1 MSNNNNNIEIINKL
15 KKEFIKLY
23 LILRISKEENKNNEN
38 EIKKNLEKKDI
49 LTLFNYIKSS
59 LDVIVEILVEEKL
72 TEFKT
77 KNENTQEDYESLLIK
92 YENDIRGH
100 IRIEQQLK
108 IFCENL
114 QDENEILEKKIQ
126 SLKKKNKDNNN
137 FTNSINFTSDTINVT
152 SSNYNETNNN
162 NNNEIIKELKDEI
175 KNTNIILKSYE
186 NQVLKLSENEK
197 KLKNIIKEKDKN

>member
-100 IRIEQQLK
+100 IRTEQQLK

-114 QDENEILEKKIQ
+114 QDENEILEKKIH
-126 SLKKKNKDNNN
+126 SLKKKNKNNNN

-152 SSNYNETNNN
+152 SSNNYNETNNN
-162 NNNEIIKELKDEI
+162 M
-175 KNTNIILKSYE
+175 
-186 NQVLKLSENEK
+186 KL
-197 KLKNIIKEKDKN
+197 

>member
-72 TEFKT
+72 IEFKT
-77 KNENTQEDYESLLIK
+77 KNENTQEDY
-92 YENDIRGH
+92 
-100 IRIEQQLK
+100 
-108 IFCENL
+108 
-114 QDENEILEKKIQ
+114 
-126 SLKKKNKDNNN
+126 
-137 FTNSINFTSDTINVT
+137 
-152 SSNYNETNNN
+152 
-162 NNNEIIKELKDEI
+162 
-175 KNTNIILKSYE
+175 
-186 NQVLKLSENEK
+186 
-197 KLKNIIKEKDKN
+197 